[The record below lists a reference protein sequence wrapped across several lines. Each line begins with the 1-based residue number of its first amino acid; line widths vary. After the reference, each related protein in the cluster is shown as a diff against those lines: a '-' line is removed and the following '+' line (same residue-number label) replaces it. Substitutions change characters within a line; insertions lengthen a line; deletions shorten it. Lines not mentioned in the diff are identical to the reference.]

1 MLRCASPFVIAT
13 YVYVRLIPQGSRA
26 LPADFLRSRP
36 KFKAFATFYESVI
49 FPAPLLQVT
58 GKETPAHRH
67 CPRRRWGRA
76 RLQTMQ
82 TPMQADSLPEPC
94 DQFQAEIEGL
104 AVHTEKSGGK
114 LFFED
119 LHDGLGL
126 DQFRQPDHGA
136 EHADV
141 EK

>member
-1 MLRCASPFVIAT
+1 MLRCASPFVIAA

-36 KFKAFATFYESVI
+36 KLKAFATFYESVI
-49 FPAPLLQVT
+49 FPPPLLQVT

-67 CPRRRWGRA
+67 CPRQRRGRA

-94 DQFQAEIEGL
+94 GQVQAQIEGP
-104 AVHTEKSGGK
+104 AGTTE
-114 LFFED
+114 
-119 LHDGLGL
+119 
-126 DQFRQPDHGA
+126 
-136 EHADV
+136 